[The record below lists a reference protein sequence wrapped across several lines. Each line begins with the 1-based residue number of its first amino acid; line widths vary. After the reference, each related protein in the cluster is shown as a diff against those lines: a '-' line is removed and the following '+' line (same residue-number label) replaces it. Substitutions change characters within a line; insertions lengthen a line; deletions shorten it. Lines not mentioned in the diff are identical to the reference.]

1 MQGNSSSLNLILF
14 TIMSNK
20 TKDLT
25 RVVLDHVENNVFC
38 FYVKTINQVI
48 CILQLNG
55 FLK

>member
-1 MQGNSSSLNLILF
+1 MQGNFSSLNLILF
-14 TIMSNK
+14 K

-25 RVVLDHVENNVFC
+25 QVVLDHVENNVFC